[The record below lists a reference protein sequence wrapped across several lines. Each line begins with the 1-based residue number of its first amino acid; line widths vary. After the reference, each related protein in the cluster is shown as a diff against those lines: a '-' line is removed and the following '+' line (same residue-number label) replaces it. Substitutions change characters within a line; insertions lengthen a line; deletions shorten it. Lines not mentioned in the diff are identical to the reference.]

1 MDATALRRGVSRSEL
16 NDNKRETP
24 RGERVASEVSLVSS
38 RVAST
43 VMYHGT
49 SPWHPATFEETP
61 GLTISL
67 EPLYSFLALGLEW
80 TYWFQLQN
88 IDPTSAQE

>member
-1 MDATALRRGVSRSEL
+1 MDATALR
-16 NDNKRETP
+16 

-61 GLTISL
+61 VLTISL
-67 EPLYSFLALGLEW
+67 EPLYSFLALRTGVDILVPFSW
-80 TYWFQLQN
+80 KT
-88 IDPTSAQE
+88 IDPTSARE